1 MSKLKLIIAP
11 DTRLNQVSLKV
22 KSCDKVIKSTLDD
35 MLECMYQSN
44 GIGLAAPQVG
54 ILQRLIVVDCS
65 EDRNKTKPLKLINP
79 EITNFSKELAEFEEG
94 CLSLPNHFAKIRRPK
109 EISVRYINDKGNFKE
124 KLFYGLQ
131 ATCIQHE
138 IDHLNGILFVDH
150 ISKLRKSI
158 IINKLIKYKKKNN
171 L

>member
-65 EDRNKTKPLKLINP
+65 EDRNKTKPLKLIKAYRTYRNK
-79 EITNFSKELAEFEEG
+79 SK
-94 CLSLPNHFAKIRRPK
+94 HIR
-109 EISVRYINDKGNFKE
+109 
-124 KLFYGLQ
+124 
-131 ATCIQHE
+131 T
-138 IDHLNGILFVDH
+138 
-150 ISKLRKSI
+150 
-158 IINKLIKYKKKNN
+158 YKNLKNVGPHKKQ
-171 L
+171 